1 VPHRVSAGKAPS
13 LLLFPG
19 GRNWVRTSDP
29 SLVSEPISPALT
41 RRGALP
47 REDLGAHRA

>member
-1 VPHRVSAGKAPS
+1 LVTGLVTVA
-13 LLLFPG
+13 
-19 GRNWVRTSDP
+19 NP

-41 RRGALP
+41 RHGALP